1 MRRGQKRQLSTFAV
15 GSIAILLLVALT
27 YLGFTKAI
35 PFQHH
40 YTIQAAFRSANNLK
54 KGSFVRIAGVNVG
67 KVTGVNSVLTRG
79 GQPGAIV
86 TMRIDDTGLPIHR
99 DAQAAIRPRIFL
111 EGNFFVDLRPGT
123 PSTATMHDGD
133 TIPIQNNTS
142 PVQLDQIL
150 SVLQADTRKNLQTLI
165 YEYAKGLEGP
175 GAAGF
180 NASIKYW
187 PKAYRDN
194 AIVNAATIG
203 QNPHDLSGYLQGAAG
218 TAAGLDRD
226 PQALQ
231 NLLTDFNTTAHAFA
245 IQQSALEQTIAELPR
260 TLHAAQPALASLN
273 NAFPS
278 VRRFAADFR
287 PGVRSS
293 GPAID
298 ASLPFVRQLRGLV
311 SRPELRGLVAD
322 LRPTVPALAML
333 NNVTPAFLNQNRLFS
348 SCQNHVVLPWSKLTV
363 PDPNFPSTGTVFQ
376 EAPKPLVGLAGESR
390 TGDANGLWFRVLL
403 NAGNYTYNLGN
414 NRFVQTAFP
423 FLGANPPKAQFRP
436 PLRSDVPCETQKVP
450 NLQTVVG
457 PPPPQAKTDP
467 NSPAAKKMYDWARA
481 GAIQLLRSE
490 LKAQGKS
497 TPVSNQDITPAQIQ
511 ELASKYG
518 TTGALSQVPGL
529 QGAVA
534 RGKR

>member
-1 MRRGQKRQLSTFAV
+1 MRRNQKRQLSTFAV
-15 GSIAILLLVALT
+15 GAIVLALIVMLT

-67 KVTGVNSVLTRG
+67 KVTGVHSVITPG
-79 GQPGAIV
+79 GQPGALV
-86 TMRIDDTGLPIHR
+86 TMRIDTSGLPIHR

-111 EGNFFVDLRPGT
+111 EGNFFVDLKPGT
-123 PSTATMHDGD
+123 PAAPTMSDGD

-150 SVLQADTRKNLQTLI
+150 SLLQADTRKNLQTLI
-165 YEYAKGLEGP
+165 SEYAKGLEGP

-194 AIVNAATIG
+194 AIVNDATIG
-203 QNPHDLSGYLQGAAG
+203 QNPHDLSGYLKGAAG
-218 TAAGLDRD
+218 TAEGLDRN

-231 NLLTDFNTTAHAFA
+231 SLLTDFNTTAHAFSV
-245 IQQSALEQTIAELPR
+245 QQTALEQTVAELPR

-273 NAFPS
+273 NAFPP
-278 VRRFAADFR
+278 VRRLAVDFL

-293 GPAID
+293 GPALD

-311 SRPELRGLVAD
+311 SRAELRGLVAD

-333 NNVTPAFLNQNRLFS
+333 NNVTPAFLAENRAFS
-348 SCQNHVVLPWSKLTV
+348 SCQNSVVLPWTKLTV
-363 PDPNFPSTGTVFQ
+363 PDPNFPATGPVFQ

-390 TGDANGLWFRVLL
+390 TGDANGLWYRVLL

-423 FLGANPPKAQFRP
+423 FLGANPPKAQVRP
-436 PLRSDVPCETQKVP
+436 PLRPDVPCETQKVP

-467 NSPAAKKMYDWARA
+467 SSPATQSLYNWARK
-481 GAIQLLRSE
+481 GAVQLLRDE
-490 LKAQGKS
+490 LKAHGQR
-497 TPVSNQDITPAQIQ
+497 TPVSNQDITAAQIAQ
-511 ELASKYG
+511 LAAKYG
-518 TTGALSQVPGL
+518 NSAALSQVPNL
-529 QGAVA
+529 MRSA
-534 RGKR
+534 RAGK